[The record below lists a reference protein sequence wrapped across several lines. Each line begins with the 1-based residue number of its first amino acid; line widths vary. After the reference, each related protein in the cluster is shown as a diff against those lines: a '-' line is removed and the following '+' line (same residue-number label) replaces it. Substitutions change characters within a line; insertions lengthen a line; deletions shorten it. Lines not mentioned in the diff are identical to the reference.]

1 MRVIIKYFVAF
12 LLIQVIVGIKAQ
24 VVQKSTIAMP
34 PQFADGIVAI
44 VGNKVIL
51 YSEFETEKM
60 QLSRGVALPDSQ
72 KQFCFLL
79 EQLIVQKL
87 MLSQAE
93 IDSLPMEEDR
103 VEAEI
108 ENRLRFYQ
116 RQAGSISDLEKYLGK
131 SIGEYK
137 AEIRPLMR
145 EQMLAKEM
153 QRVITA
159 NIKITP
165 KEVSQFYEKIPQ
177 DSLPIIPAEVEV
189 AQLLVEPPISDE
201 AKEFA
206 KSQLEALRRR
216 ILKGESF
223 EKLARA
229 YSMDGTKNNGG
240 VLPEFGRGE
249 MVPQF
254 ERVAYK
260 LKPDS
265 ISQVFETGF
274 GFHIVKLIKRK
285 GERVIAAHILIRPEN
300 TSDDFSKAMSRID
313 SAYQLMELSADNW
326 CTAVKRYSSTFPN
339 LGQDYGNRSNCGFFA
354 DEMTGLQKLTF
365 DQLPSDIKKELDKL
379 KPGEFTR
386 PTITFTPDG
395 RQVYRMLYL
404 KSFTPPHVANLVQDY
419 SRIQME
425 ADADK
430 KQKAIDAWVDKYR
443 KKTYIRINMRN
454 LECDFIKKWDNG

>member
-1 MRVIIKYFVAF
+1 MNYFKGFILAF
-12 LLIQVIVGIKAQ
+12 FILLFGCLRAQ
-24 VVQKSTIAMP
+24 VVEKSTVPLP
-34 PQFADGIVAI
+34 PKFADGIVAI

-51 YSEFETEKM
+51 HSEFETEKM
-60 QLSRGVALPDSQ
+60 QLSRGVALADSQ

-79 EQLIVQKL
+79 EQLIMQKL
-87 MLSQAE
+87 MLTQAE
-93 IDSLPMEEDR
+93 IDSLPLDDER

-108 ENRLRFYQ
+108 ENRLRYFQ

-131 SIGEYK
+131 SVGEYK

-145 EQMLAKEM
+145 EQMLAQEM
-153 QRVITA
+153 RRTLTGNV
-159 NIKITP
+159 KITP
-165 KEVSQFYEKIPQ
+165 KEVSAFYESIPQ

-189 AQLLVEPPISDE
+189 GQLLVEPPISAE

-206 KSQLEALRRR
+206 RMQLESLRKR

-229 YSMDGTKNNGG
+229 YSMDGTKSNGG

-285 GERVIAAHILIRPEN
+285 GERIIAAHILIRAEN
-300 TSDDFSKAMSRID
+300 TSVDFAKAMSKID
-313 SAYQLMELSADNW
+313 SAYAMLEMSVDNW
-326 CTAVKRYSSTFPN
+326 CMVVKRFGSEFPN
-339 LGQDYGNRSNCGFFA
+339 LGQDYGNRANCGFFS

-365 DQLPSDIKKELDKL
+365 DQLPTDVKKELDKL
-379 KPGEFTR
+379 KPGEFTK

-404 KSFTPPHVANLVQDY
+404 KSFTAPHVANLVQDY
-419 SRIQME
+419 SRIQMQ
-425 ADADK
+425 ADSDK

>member
-1 MRVIIKYFVAF
+1 
-12 LLIQVIVGIKAQ
+12 
-24 VVQKSTIAMP
+24 
-34 PQFADGIVAI
+34 
-44 VGNKVIL
+44 
-51 YSEFETEKM
+51 
-60 QLSRGVALPDSQ
+60 
-72 KQFCFLL
+72 L
-79 EQLIVQKL
+79 E
-87 MLSQAE
+87 
-93 IDSLPMEEDR
+93 SLR
-103 VEAEI
+103 
-108 ENRLRFYQ
+108 
-116 RQAGSISDLEKYLGK
+116 K
-131 SIGEYK
+131 
-137 AEIRPLMR
+137 
-145 EQMLAKEM
+145 
-153 QRVITA
+153 
-159 NIKITP
+159 
-165 KEVSQFYEKIPQ
+165 
-177 DSLPIIPAEVEV
+177 
-189 AQLLVEPPISDE
+189 
-201 AKEFA
+201 
-206 KSQLEALRRR
+206 R

-300 TSDDFSKAMSRID
+300 TSQDFAKAMSKID
-313 SAYQLMELSADNW
+313 SAYQLMELSTDNW
-326 CTAVKRYSSTFPN
+326 CNAVKKYSSTFPN
-339 LGQDYGNRSNCGFFA
+339 LGQDYGNRANCGFFT

-365 DQLPSDIKKELDKL
+365 EQLPSDVKKELDKL

-404 KSFTPPHVANLVQDY
+404 KSFTAPHVANLVQDY

-425 ADADK
+425 ADMDK
-430 KQKAIDAWVDKYR
+430 KQKAIDSWVDKYR

>member
-1 MRVIIKYFVAF
+1 MRLFYRIVLVLVF
-12 LLIQVIVGIKAQ
+12 LLRLEVASSQ
-24 VVQKSTIAMP
+24 VVEKATVAMP

-93 IDSLPMEEDR
+93 IDSLPLEDER
-103 VEAEI
+103 IEAEI
-108 ENRLRFYQ
+108 ENRLRYFQ

-131 SIGEYK
+131 SVGEYK
-137 AEIRPLMR
+137 SEIRPLMR
-145 EQMLAKEM
+145 EQMLAQEM
-153 QRVITA
+153 RRTITA
-159 NIKITP
+159 NVKITP
-165 KEVSQFYEKIPQ
+165 KEVSQFYDKIPQ
-177 DSLPIIPAEVEV
+177 DSLPIVPAEVEV
-189 AQLLVEPPISDE
+189 AQLLVEPPISEE

-206 KSQLEALRRR
+206 RSQLESLRKR

-285 GERVIAAHILIRPEN
+285 GERVVAAHILIRPEN
-300 TSDDFSKAMSRID
+300 TSEDFAKAMAKID
-313 SAYQLMELSADNW
+313 SAYAMMQASQENW
-326 CTAVKRYSSTFPN
+326 CAAVKRYSSSFPN
-339 LGQDYGNRSNCGFFA
+339 LGQDYGNRANCGFFA

-365 DQLPSDIKKELDKL
+365 DQLPSDVKKELDKL
-379 KPGEFTR
+379 KPGDFTR
-386 PTITFTPDG
+386 PSITFTPDG
-395 RQVYRMLYL
+395 RQIYRMLYL
-404 KSFTPPHVANLVQDY
+404 KSFTAPHVANLIQDY
-419 SRIQME
+419 SRIQLE

-430 KQKAIDAWVDKYR
+430 KQKAIDSWVDKYR

>member
-1 MRVIIKYFVAF
+1 MKYLKGLFLATVACISANSF
-12 LLIQVIVGIKAQ
+12 AQ
-24 VVQKSTIAMP
+24 VVEKSTVPLP
-34 PQFADGIVAI
+34 PKFADGIVAI

-51 YSEFETEKM
+51 HSEFETEKM

-79 EQLIVQKL
+79 EQLIIQKL
-87 MLSQAE
+87 MLTQAE
-93 IDSLPMEEDR
+93 IDSLPLDDER

-108 ENRLRFYQ
+108 ENRLRYFQ

-131 SIGEYK
+131 SVGEYK

-145 EQMLAKEM
+145 EQMLAQEM
-153 QRVITA
+153 RRTLTGNV
-159 NIKITP
+159 KITP
-165 KEVSQFYEKIPQ
+165 KEVSTYYESIPQ
-177 DSLPIIPAEVEV
+177 DSLPIIPAEVEI
-189 AQLLVEPPISDE
+189 AQLLIEPPISAE

-206 KSQLEALRRR
+206 RTQLESLRKR

-229 YSMDGTKNNGG
+229 YSMDGTKSNGG

-285 GERVIAAHILIRPEN
+285 GERVVAAHILIRPEN
-300 TSDDFSKAMSRID
+300 TSEDFSKAMAKID
-313 SAYQLMELSADNW
+313 SAYSLMESSTENW
-326 CTAVKRYSSTFPN
+326 CSVVKRFGSEFPN
-339 LGQDYGNRSNCGFFA
+339 LGQDYGNRANCGYFT

-365 DQLPSDIKKELDKL
+365 DQLPSDVKKEIDKL

-419 SRIQME
+419 SRIQMQ
-425 ADADK
+425 ADSDK
-430 KQKAIDAWVDKYR
+430 KQKAIDSWVDKYR

>member
-1 MRVIIKYFVAF
+1 MRLIRGIFIAF
-12 LLIQVIVGIKAQ
+12 LLFQVSIGIEAQ
-24 VVQKSTIAMP
+24 VVQKSTVAMP
-34 PQFADGIVAI
+34 PQFVDGVVAI

-79 EQLIVQKL
+79 ERLIIDKL

-93 IDSLPMEEDR
+93 IDSLPLEDER

-108 ENRLRFYQ
+108 ENRLRYFQ

-137 AEIRPLMR
+137 AEIRPMMR
-145 EQMLAKEM
+145 NQMLAKEM
-153 QRVITA
+153 ERTITS

-165 KEVSQFYEKIPQ
+165 KEVGQFYEKIPQ

-206 KSQLEALRRR
+206 KSQLESLRKR

-240 VLPEFGRGE
+240 ILPEFGRGE

-300 TSDDFSKAMSRID
+300 TSQDFAKAMSKID
-313 SAYQLMELSADNW
+313 SAYQLMELSTDNW
-326 CTAVKRYSSTFPN
+326 CNAVKKYSSTFPN
-339 LGQDYGNRSNCGFFA
+339 LGQDYGNRANCGFFT

-365 DQLPSDIKKELDKL
+365 EQLPSDVKKELDKL

-404 KSFTPPHVANLVQDY
+404 KSFTAPHVANLVQDY

-425 ADADK
+425 ADMDK
-430 KQKAIDAWVDKYR
+430 KQKAIDSWVDKYR

>member
-1 MRVIIKYFVAF
+1 MRLFYRIVLVLVF
-12 LLIQVIVGIKAQ
+12 LLRLEVASSQ
-24 VVQKSTIAMP
+24 VVEKATVAMP

-93 IDSLPMEEDR
+93 IDSLPLEDER
-103 VEAEI
+103 IEAEI
-108 ENRLRFYQ
+108 ENRLRYFQ

-131 SIGEYK
+131 SVGEYK
-137 AEIRPLMR
+137 SEIRPLMR
-145 EQMLAKEM
+145 EQMLAQEM
-153 QRVITA
+153 RRTITA
-159 NIKITP
+159 NVKITP
-165 KEVSQFYEKIPQ
+165 KEVSQFYDKIPQ
-177 DSLPIIPAEVEV
+177 DSLPIVPAEVEV
-189 AQLLVEPPISDE
+189 AQLLVEPPISEE

-206 KSQLEALRRR
+206 RSQLESLRKR

-285 GERVIAAHILIRPEN
+285 GERVVAAHILIRPEN
-300 TSDDFSKAMSRID
+300 TSEDFAKAMAKID
-313 SAYQLMELSADNW
+313 SAYAMMQASPDNW
-326 CTAVKRYSSTFPN
+326 CAAVKRYSSSFPN
-339 LGQDYGNRSNCGFFA
+339 LGQDYGNRANCGFFA

-365 DQLPSDIKKELDKL
+365 DQLPSDVKKELDKL
-379 KPGEFTR
+379 KPGDFTR
-386 PTITFTPDG
+386 PSITFTPDG
-395 RQVYRMLYL
+395 RQIYRMLYL
-404 KSFTPPHVANLVQDY
+404 KSFTAPHVANLIQDY
-419 SRIQME
+419 SRIQLE

-430 KQKAIDAWVDKYR
+430 KQKAIDSWVDKYR

>member
-1 MRVIIKYFVAF
+1 MRLIRKYFVAC
-12 LLIQVIVGIKAQ
+12 LLFQVIVGIKAQ
-24 VVQKSTIAMP
+24 VVQKSTVAMP
-34 PQFADGIVAI
+34 PQFADGVVAI

-79 EQLIVQKL
+79 ERLIIEKL

-93 IDSLPMEEDR
+93 IDSLPLEDDR

-108 ENRLRFYQ
+108 ENRLRYFQ

-137 AEIRPLMR
+137 AEIRPMMR
-145 EQMLAKEM
+145 NQMLSKEM
-153 QRVITA
+153 ERTITA

-165 KEVSQFYEKIPQ
+165 KEVSQYYEKIPQ

-189 AQLLVEPPISDE
+189 AQLLVEPPISEE

-206 KSQLEALRRR
+206 KSQLESLRKR

-229 YSMDGTKNNGG
+229 YSMDGTKSNGG

-260 LKPDS
+260 LKSDS

-300 TSDDFSKAMSRID
+300 TSEDFAKAMSKID
-313 SAYQLMELSADNW
+313 SAYQLMELSTDNW
-326 CTAVKRYSSTFPN
+326 CNAVKKYSSTFPN
-339 LGQDYGNRSNCGFFA
+339 LGQDYGNRANCGFFT

-365 DQLPSDIKKELDKL
+365 EQLPSDVKKELDKL

-404 KSFTPPHVANLVQDY
+404 KSFTAPHVANLVQDY

-425 ADADK
+425 ADMDK
-430 KQKAIDAWVDKYR
+430 KQKAIDSWVDKYR

>member
-1 MRVIIKYFVAF
+1 MNYFKGFILAF
-12 LLIQVIVGIKAQ
+12 FILLFGCLRAQ
-24 VVQKSTIAMP
+24 VVEKSTVPLP
-34 PQFADGIVAI
+34 PKFADGIVAI

-51 YSEFETEKM
+51 HSEFETEKM
-60 QLSRGVALPDSQ
+60 QLSRGVALADSQ

-79 EQLIVQKL
+79 EQLIMQKL
-87 MLSQAE
+87 MLTQAE
-93 IDSLPMEEDR
+93 IDSLPLDDER

-108 ENRLRFYQ
+108 ENRLRYFQ

-131 SIGEYK
+131 SVGEYK

-145 EQMLAKEM
+145 EQMLAQEM
-153 QRVITA
+153 RRTLTGNV
-159 NIKITP
+159 KITP
-165 KEVSQFYEKIPQ
+165 KEVSAFYESIPQ

-189 AQLLVEPPISDE
+189 GQLLVEPPISAE

-206 KSQLEALRRR
+206 RMQLESLRKR

-229 YSMDGTKNNGG
+229 YSMDGTKSNGG

-285 GERVIAAHILIRPEN
+285 GERIIAAHILIRAEN
-300 TSDDFSKAMSRID
+300 TSVDFAKAMSKID
-313 SAYQLMELSADNW
+313 SAYAMMEMSVDNW
-326 CTAVKRYSSTFPN
+326 CMVVKRFGSEFPN
-339 LGQDYGNRSNCGFFA
+339 LGQDYGNRANCGFFS

-365 DQLPSDIKKELDKL
+365 DQLPTDVKKELDKL
-379 KPGEFTR
+379 KPGEFTK

-404 KSFTPPHVANLVQDY
+404 KSFTAPHVANLVQDY
-419 SRIQME
+419 SRIQMQ
-425 ADADK
+425 ADSDK

>member
-1 MRVIIKYFVAF
+1 
-12 LLIQVIVGIKAQ
+12 
-24 VVQKSTIAMP
+24 
-34 PQFADGIVAI
+34 
-44 VGNKVIL
+44 
-51 YSEFETEKM
+51 M

-326 CTAVKRYSSTFPN
+326 CTAVKRYSSAFPN

>member
-1 MRVIIKYFVAF
+1 MKYLKGLFLATVACISANSF
-12 LLIQVIVGIKAQ
+12 AQ
-24 VVQKSTIAMP
+24 VVEKSTVPLP
-34 PQFADGIVAI
+34 PKFADGIVAI

-51 YSEFETEKM
+51 HSEFETEKM

-79 EQLIVQKL
+79 EQLIIQKL
-87 MLSQAE
+87 MLTQAE
-93 IDSLPMEEDR
+93 IDSLPLDDER

-108 ENRLRFYQ
+108 ENRLRYFQ

-131 SIGEYK
+131 SVGEYK

-145 EQMLAKEM
+145 EQMLAQEM
-153 QRVITA
+153 RRTLTGNV
-159 NIKITP
+159 KITP
-165 KEVSQFYEKIPQ
+165 KEVSTYYESIPQ
-177 DSLPIIPAEVEV
+177 DSLPIIPAEVEI
-189 AQLLVEPPISDE
+189 AQLLIEPPISAE

-206 KSQLEALRRR
+206 RTQLESLRKR

-229 YSMDGTKNNGG
+229 YSMDGTKSNGG

-274 GFHIVKLIKRK
+274 GFHIMKLIKRK
-285 GERVIAAHILIRPEN
+285 GERVVAAHILIRPEN
-300 TSDDFSKAMSRID
+300 TSEDFSKAMAKID
-313 SAYQLMELSADNW
+313 SAYSLMESSTENW
-326 CTAVKRYSSTFPN
+326 CSVVKRFGSEFPN
-339 LGQDYGNRSNCGFFA
+339 LGQDYGNRANCGYFT

-365 DQLPSDIKKELDKL
+365 DQLPSDVKKEIDKL

-419 SRIQME
+419 SRIQMQ
-425 ADADK
+425 ADSDK
-430 KQKAIDAWVDKYR
+430 KQKAIDSWVDKYR

>member
-1 MRVIIKYFVAF
+1 MRLINRIVLLLVFFLRLGVAS
-12 LLIQVIVGIKAQ
+12 AQ
-24 VVQKSTIAMP
+24 VVEKATVAMP

-93 IDSLPMEEDR
+93 IDSLPLEDER
-103 VEAEI
+103 IEAEI
-108 ENRLRFYQ
+108 ENRLRYFQ

-131 SIGEYK
+131 SVGEYK

-145 EQMLAKEM
+145 EQMLAQEM
-153 QRVITA
+153 RRTITA
-159 NIKITP
+159 NVKITP
-165 KEVSQFYEKIPQ
+165 KEVSQFYDKIPQ
-177 DSLPIIPAEVEV
+177 DSLPIVPAEVEV
-189 AQLLVEPPISDE
+189 AQLLVEPPISEE

-206 KSQLEALRRR
+206 RTQLESLRKR
-216 ILKGESF
+216 ILRGESF

-285 GERVIAAHILIRPEN
+285 GERIVAAHILIRPEN
-300 TSDDFSKAMSRID
+300 TSEDFAKAMSKID
-313 SAYQLMELSADNW
+313 SAYAMMQASTDNW
-326 CTAVKRYSSTFPN
+326 CTAVKRYSSSFPN
-339 LGQDYGNRSNCGFFA
+339 LGQDYGNRANCGFFA
-354 DEMTGLQKLTF
+354 DEMTGLQRLTF
-365 DQLPSDIKKELDKL
+365 EQLPSDVKKELDKL
-379 KPGEFTR
+379 KPGDFTR
-386 PTITFTPDG
+386 PSITFTPDG
-395 RQVYRMLYL
+395 RQIYRMLYL
-404 KSFTPPHVANLVQDY
+404 KSFTAPHVANLIQDY
-419 SRIQME
+419 SRIQLE

-430 KQKAIDAWVDKYR
+430 KQKAIDSWVDKYR